1 MKRLIYSLVAGCAFA
16 LSTLMMIEFPVLSP
30 ITVFARIE
38 RLFSILLMPG
48 FFVGFSVSGNI
59 HVTSTWVVTSANFVF
74 YFGLAYLLLMVS
86 GKLKAKSRRRRQV
99 PVGGHSTPPL

>member
-1 MKRLIYSLVAGCAFA
+1 MKRLIYSLLAGCVFA
-16 LSTLMMIEFPVLSP
+16 LSTMMMIEFPVLSP
-30 ITVFARIE
+30 IKVFARIE

-86 GKLKAKSRRRRQV
+86 GKLKAKFRRRQV